1 MACSPPNFNDGRL
14 MKKLTLALY
23 HRLMGPLSAAGLIL
37 GALFWAAALTPSLI
51 PRDGL
56 LQGAIGGLCF
66 SAGYALAVAF
76 VALWAWLGL
85 PLLPRLLMKPVRV
98 LSAIAAIVIMMAA
111 AFKGDAW
118 QDEVRLALD
127 MQPNG
132 DSWPFVL
139 LAVGLL
145 LIVVLMLVGRSF
157 AALRDFV
164 GAPLRHVLPPRLAVL
179 IAVVAASWVFW
190 SIGNGFLLDA
200 LLRGLDSSYRRV
212 DALIPPEEAQPADP
226 VKAGS
231 AASLVKWEDLGRQGR
246 LRVLSLPTAAEIT
259 SITGRDAKD
268 PLQIYVGLNSA
279 ETPQERADLA
289 LAELKRTNAFSRKFL
304 VIATPTG
311 TGWVDPAAMLPLE
324 VLTAGDVASVSV
336 QYSYLPSWLTLFVD
350 PIYGEETAEAV
361 FDTVY
366 GHWRSLPRDQRP
378 RLFMFGLSLGS
389 LNSDLATDAYALLGD
404 PFEGALWAG
413 PPFASRTWNQVT
425 TTREKGSPAWLP
437 QARTPAVFR
446 FFNAGDRS
454 ELAAPG
460 WGPVKIAYL
469 QYPSDAITFFETD
482 MWRREPDWMR
492 APRGAGVS
500 PALTWYPGITFIQ
513 LAFDMMTATTVPKG
527 RGHVYAARDYAA
539 GWKALIQPEYFGDA
553 EMQKLDQWM
562 EGKGL

>member
-1 MACSPPNFNDGRL
+1 MR
-14 MKKLTLALY
+14 KLGTALY
-23 HRLMGPLSAAGLIL
+23 HRLTGPLSAAGLIT

-66 SAGYALAVAF
+66 SVGYALAVAV
-76 VALWAWLGL
+76 VALWVWLGF
-85 PLLPRLLMKPVRV
+85 PLLPRLLLKPVRV
-98 LSAIAAIVIMMAA
+98 LSAIAALAIMLVA
-111 AFKGDAW
+111 AFKGDSW
-118 QDEVRLALD
+118 QDEVRRALD

-132 DSWPFVL
+132 GSWPFVL
-139 LAVGLL
+139 LAVGLVLIL
-145 LIVVLMLVGRSF
+145 LLMLAGRFF
-157 AALRDFV
+157 AALRDMV
-164 GAPLRHVLPPRLAVL
+164 NAPLRRVLPPRVAVL
-179 IAVVAASWVFW
+179 IAVVLASWVFW
-190 SIGNGFLLDA
+190 SIGNGVLLDA

-212 DALIPPEEAQPADP
+212 DALIPPEEAQPTDP
-226 VKAGS
+226 MKPGS
-231 AASLVKWEDLGRQGR
+231 EASLVDWADLGRQGR
-246 LRVLSLPTAAEIT
+246 LRVLSQPTAAEIT
-259 SITGRDAKD
+259 AITGQAAKD

-311 TGWVDPAAMLPLE
+311 TGWVDPASMLPLE
-324 VLTAGDVASVSV
+324 VLTGGDVASVSV

-350 PIYGEETAEAV
+350 PVYGEETAEAV

-404 PFEGALWAG
+404 PFEGALWVG

-425 TTREKGSPAWLP
+425 ATRLKDSPAWLP

-446 FFNAGDRS
+446 FFNAGDRAQIS
-454 ELAAPG
+454 STG

-482 MWRREPDWMR
+482 MWRREPDWMK
-492 APRGAGVS
+492 APRGSGVS

-539 GWKALIQPEYFGDA
+539 GWRALIQPEGIGEA

>member
-1 MACSPPNFNDGRL
+1 MG
-14 MKKLTLALY
+14 KLTLALY
-23 HRLMGPLSAAGLIL
+23 HRLTGPFSAAGLIL
-37 GALFWAAALTPSLI
+37 GALFWWAALTPSLI

-66 SAGYALAVAF
+66 AAGYAIAVA
-76 VALWAWLGL
+76 VMALWVWLGL
-85 PLLPRLLMKPVRV
+85 PVLPRLLLKPIRI
-98 LSAIAAIVIMMAA
+98 LSAVAAIVIMLVA
-111 AFKGDAW
+111 AFRGEAW
-118 QDEVRLALD
+118 QDEVRLALG
-127 MQPNG
+127 MEPTGGN
-132 DSWPFVL
+132 WPFILVT
-139 LAVGLL
+139 VGLI
-145 LIVVLMLVGRSF
+145 LIVVLMLAGRFF
-157 AALRDFV
+157 AALRDLV
-164 GAPLRHVLPPRLAVL
+164 STPLRRVLPPRLAVL
-179 IAVVAASWVFW
+179 IAVALASWVFW
-190 SIGNGFLLDA
+190 SIGNGVLLDA

-212 DALIPPEEAQPADP
+212 DALIPPEEVQPTDP
-226 VKAGS
+226 MKAGS
-231 AASLVKWEDLGRQGR
+231 PASLVQWDDLGRQGR
-246 LRVLSLPTAAEIT
+246 LRVLSQPTPVEIT
-259 SITGRDAKD
+259 AITGQSAKD

-289 LAELKRTNAFSRKFL
+289 LAELKRTDAFSRKLL

-324 VLTAGDVASVSV
+324 VMTGGDVASVSV

-350 PIYGEETAEAV
+350 PVYGEETAGKV

-366 GHWRSLPRDQRP
+366 GYWRTLPRDKRP
-378 RLFMFGLSLGS
+378 RLFLFGLSLGS

-413 PPFASRTWNQVT
+413 PPFASRTWNEVT
-425 TTREKGSPAWLP
+425 ATRLKDSPAWLP

-446 FFNAGDRS
+446 FFNAGDKS
-454 ELAAPG
+454 QISGPG
-460 WGPVKIAYL
+460 WGPVKIAWL

-482 MWRREPDWMR
+482 MWRREPDWMK

-500 PALTWYPGITFIQ
+500 PALTWYPGISFIQ

-539 GWKALIQPEYFGDA
+539 GWRALIQPEGFGDA
-553 EMQKLDQWM
+553 EMQKLDAWM

>member
-1 MACSPPNFNDGRL
+1 

-23 HRLMGPLSAAGLIL
+23 HRLTGPLSAAGVIL

-66 SAGYALAVAF
+66 AVGYALAVA
-76 VALWAWLGL
+76 VSALWAWLGL
-85 PLLPRLLMKPVRV
+85 PVLPKPLLKPIRV
-98 LSAIAAIVIMMAA
+98 LSVVGAAGIMLVA
-111 AFKGDAW
+111 AFKADGW

-132 DSWPFVL
+132 GSWPFIL

-145 LIVVLMLVGRSF
+145 LIVVLMLVGRFF
-157 AALRDFV
+157 AALRDFF
-164 GAPLRHVLPPRLAVL
+164 GAPLRWVLPHRAAVL
-179 IAVVAASWVFW
+179 VASALAAWIFW
-190 SIGNGFLLDA
+190 AIGNGFLLDA
-200 LLRGLDSSYRRV
+200 LLRGLDSSYRAV

-226 VKAGS
+226 LKAGS
-231 AASLVKWEDLGRQGR
+231 AASLVDWEDLGRQGR
-246 LRVLSLPTAAEIT
+246 LRVLSLPTPAEIT
-259 SITGRDAKD
+259 AISGREAMA

-289 LAELKRTNAFSRKFL
+289 LAELKRTGAFERKLL

-324 VLTAGDVASVSV
+324 VMTGGDVASVSV

-366 GHWRSLPRDQRP
+366 GHWRSLPRDRRP
-378 RLFMFGLSLGS
+378 RLFLFGLSLGS

-425 TTREKGSPAWLP
+425 ATRAKGSPAWLP
-437 QARTPAVFR
+437 QPRTPAVFR

-469 QYPSDAITFFETD
+469 QYPSDAITFFETG
-482 MWRREPDWMR
+482 MWRREPDWMK
-492 APRGAGVS
+492 APRGSGVS

-527 RGHVYAARDYAA
+527 RGHVYTARDYAA
-539 GWKALIQPEYFGDA
+539 GWHALIQPENFGDA
-553 EMQKLDQWM
+553 EMLKLDQWT
-562 EGKGL
+562 EEKGL